1 MGISGVA
8 FLFFFDAFGIKLLF
22 EWNALKAFQNN
33 GQARIMESQILSLL
47 PSSQV
52 RCYQG
57 EMMRYQSHQSL
68 DLFFWAIFAI
78 GFFLPW
84 DERQYEKSSFLGNI
98 YIYIVIFSKPPK
110 KQIQV
115 FQSMG
120 FLEST
125 FVTFCRTQVFLLRI
139 SDKVFGDPSL
149 HPQSWNFKWSNQVTW

>member
-1 MGISGVA
+1 MERFKSFPKQWPGSYHGIPDLIFATIFTGAV
-8 FLFFFDAFGIKLLF
+8 LPGRDDALPITSVFG
-22 EWNALKAFQNN
+22 
-33 GQARIMESQILSLL
+33 S
-47 PSSQV
+47 V
-52 RCYQG
+52 
-57 EMMRYQSHQSL
+57 
-68 DLFFWAIFAI
+68 FWAIFAI